1 MRLWCTVFISIS
13 ACFLSFSIP
22 GTRTTPQPSQTMQDA
37 GASHF
42 LSMLGTT
49 SQCASVWLFA
59 KHGPPASTSGIKWI
73 LLEIPN
79 IRPHSGPPES
89 ESALSKDPP
98 GILSSLKHEKHC
110 MWGPCRHWVMF
121 LWTWPVHGLMSFSGL
136 QTSSKPTHCFSRVF
150 VLLVLVYISLGDIRK
165 HTVLKNPMPRE
176 EHLWVTQG
184 LLFHC

>member
-1 MRLWCTVFISIS
+1 METRPNQPQDLLSADRPWMPYPDPTSRSFQPAVPFPFASKNLLSGDRQSKIFTFFLIKMRLEY
-13 ACFLSFSIP
+13 
-22 GTRTTPQPSQTMQDA
+22 SQQNVQMWD
-37 GASHF
+37 
-42 LSMLGTT
+42 LRL
-49 SQCASVWLFA
+49 
-59 KHGPPASTSGIKWI
+59 
-73 LLEIPN
+73 
-79 IRPHSGPPES
+79 RPKPTES